1 MRIPN
6 VSDKRVRRTRRLLRD
21 ALLALVAERGWDA
34 VSVLDVCERAD
45 IGRSTFYTHF
55 AHKEAL
61 LLSGFDE
68 LREFLRADAKTVRGR
83 SSSLPFLRGL
93 IEHVHENRR
102 MFRSLMGKHAGQ
114 LAQKNFRLFVFT
126 MVREALGA
134 RNEAAARYVAGG
146 IAELLIWSVDLRPA
160 PETAQLE
167 KLCLQFSE
175 PLLARVR

>member
-1 MRIPN
+1 
-6 VSDKRVRRTRRLLRD
+6 

-45 IGRSTFYTHF
+45 VGRSTFYTHF

-93 IEHVHENRR
+93 IEHVQENRR
-102 MFRSLMGKHAGQ
+102 MFRLLMGRHAT
-114 LAQKNFRLFVFT
+114 LHAHKNLPLCACT
-126 MVREALGA
+126 MVREALGV
-134 RNEAAARYVAGG
+134 RHETTELNF
-146 IAELLIWSVDLRPA
+146 AE
-160 PETAQLE
+160 
-167 KLCLQFSE
+167 
-175 PLLARVR
+175 